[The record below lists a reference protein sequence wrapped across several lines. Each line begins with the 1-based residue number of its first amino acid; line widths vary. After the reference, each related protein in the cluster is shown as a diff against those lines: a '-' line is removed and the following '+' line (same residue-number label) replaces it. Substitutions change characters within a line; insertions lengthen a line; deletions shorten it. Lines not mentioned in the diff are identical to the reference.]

1 MRPHDDVYVCYVQSC
16 SCLTDM
22 LKRALKSSRLA
33 EDDFM
38 YDDADSGSR
47 AMTAESPPT
56 SSRAGSDVTDIDW
69 MKRGGLLK
77 RRKLIHAFIRRVEYK
92 IRQVIAVGSLS
103 AINQT
108 GAYYTGHTH
117 TSSTYSLRQN
127 FCKEITMH
135 ILCRTFDANF
145 LTLVLFF

>member
-1 MRPHDDVYVCYVQSC
+1 MLAVSAVVHVVNVSTTNLRHQSDQGWIEFEMRPHDDVYVCYVQSC
-16 SCLTDM
+16 TCLTDM
-22 LKRALKSSRLA
+22 LKRALKSSRLS

-38 YDDADSGSR
+38 YDDNNSGSR

-92 IRQVIAVGSLS
+92 IRQVTAVGSLS

-108 GAYYTGHTH
+108 GAY
-117 TSSTYSLRQN
+117 
-127 FCKEITMH
+127 
-135 ILCRTFDANF
+135 
-145 LTLVLFF
+145 